1 MLTNYHNHSTFCDG
15 KNTPEEVILTAI
27 EKGFDAIGFSGH
39 GFTEFDQRYCMKN
52 PPAFRAAIK
61 ELKEKYKD
69 RIQVYLGV
77 EEDMFAP
84 VNRDDYE
91 YMVGSCH
98 YIHKDGGHYPI
109 DSGLNYFHKCLELF
123 DGDAL
128 AMADSYYSHFCEYIV
143 RRKPDIVGHFD
154 LVTKF
159 EEAEPHGLFGSEEYR
174 KMAEKYLLYAM
185 KSGSLCEVNTGAI
198 SRGYRTTPYPTP
210 DLLYTLLKND
220 GKLILSA
227 DSHTAETIDF
237 YFKESRAM
245 LKDVGFTHVYA
256 LYNGEFVKDY
266 L

>member
-15 KNTPEEVILTAI
+15 KNTPEEVILSAI
-27 EKGFDAIGFSGH
+27 AKGFDAIGFSGH
-39 GFTEFDQRYCMKN
+39 GFTEFDQRYCMKD

-69 RIQVYLGV
+69 KIQVYLGV

-84 VNRDDYE
+84 VNREDYE

-98 YIHKDGGHYPI
+98 YIHKDGGYYPI
-109 DSGLNYFHKCLELF
+109 DSGLNYFNKCLELF
-123 DGDAL
+123 NGDAL

-159 EEAEPHGLFGSEEYR
+159 EEVEPHGLFGNEEYR
-174 KMAEKYLLYAM
+174 KMAEKYLLHAM
-185 KSGSLCEVNTGAI
+185 KSGSLFEVNTGAI
-198 SRGYRTTPYPTP
+198 SRGYRTAPYPTP
-210 DLLYTLLKND
+210 ALLHTLLKND
-220 GKLILSA
+220 GKIILSA

-237 YFKESRAM
+237 FFKESRAM